1 MVEIPLILLTLCATC
16 SIIKTVKGGKQKMNK
31 LTQTK
36 IYVEDARRRK
46 YVGASKY
53 FRYNDLLE
61 RATYK
66 PTSYEEFTQSL
77 ESIID
82 SYYITSL
89 VNVEYQPNIKI
100 IVENVPLNTGLITW
114 GYSEIMEKLLE
125 EEKNAFNLSKG
136 LISVDRNKYR
146 KAKEEEKRKFM
157 EKYESR

>member
-1 MVEIPLILLTLCATC
+1 
-16 SIIKTVKGGKQKMNK
+16 MNK
-31 LTQTK
+31 LTQTE

-66 PTSYEEFTQSL
+66 LTSYEEFTQIL

-136 LISVDRNKYR
+136 LISVDWNKYR

>member
-1 MVEIPLILLTLCATC
+1 
-16 SIIKTVKGGKQKMNK
+16 MNK
-31 LTQTK
+31 LTQTE

-125 EEKNAFNLSKG
+125 EEKNAFNLAKG

>member
-1 MVEIPLILLTLCATC
+1 
-16 SIIKTVKGGKQKMNK
+16 MNK

-66 PTSYEEFTQSL
+66 LTSYEEFTQSL

-146 KAKEEEKRKFM
+146 KAKEEEKREFM

>member
-1 MVEIPLILLTLCATC
+1 
-16 SIIKTVKGGKQKMNK
+16 MNK
-31 LTQTK
+31 LTQTE
-36 IYVEDARRRK
+36 IYVEDARGKR

-66 PTSYEEFTQSL
+66 PTSYEEFIQVL

-89 VNVEYQPNIKI
+89 VDVEYQPNIKI
-100 IVENVPLNTGLITW
+100 IVENVPLNKGLITW
-114 GYSEIMEKLLE
+114 GYSEIVGKLLE

-136 LISVDRNKYR
+136 LISVDWNKYR
-146 KAKEEEKRKFM
+146 KAKEEKKEIYRKI
-157 EKYESR
+157 

>member
-1 MVEIPLILLTLCATC
+1 
-16 SIIKTVKGGKQKMNK
+16 MNK

-66 PTSYEEFTQSL
+66 LTSYEEFTQIL

>member
-1 MVEIPLILLTLCATC
+1 
-16 SIIKTVKGGKQKMNK
+16 MNK
-31 LTQTK
+31 LTQTE
-36 IYVEDARRRK
+36 IYVEDAKGKR

-66 PTSYEEFTQSL
+66 PTSYEEFIQVL

-89 VNVEYQPNIKI
+89 VDVEYQPNIKI
-100 IVENVPLNTGLITW
+100 IVENVPLNKGLITW
-114 GYSEIMEKLLE
+114 GYSEIIEKLLL
-125 EEKNAFNLSKG
+125 EEKNTFNLSKG
-136 LISVDRNKYR
+136 FISVDWNKYS
-146 KAKEEEKRKFM
+146 KAKEEEKRKFI

>member
-1 MVEIPLILLTLCATC
+1 
-16 SIIKTVKGGKQKMNK
+16 MNK
-31 LTQTK
+31 LTQTE

-146 KAKEEEKRKFM
+146 KAKEEEKREFM

>member
-1 MVEIPLILLTLCATC
+1 MVEIPLFLLTLCATC
-16 SIIKTVKGGKQKMNK
+16 SIIKTVKGGKQKKMNK
-31 LTQTK
+31 LTQTE
-36 IYVEDARRRK
+36 IYVEDARGRR

-66 PTSYEEFTQSL
+66 PTSYEDFNQIL

-89 VNVEYQPNIKI
+89 VDVEYQPNIKI
-100 IVENVPLNTGLITW
+100 IVENVPLNKGLITW
-114 GYSEIMEKLLE
+114 GYSEIIEKLLL

-136 LISVDRNKYR
+136 LISVDWNKYR
-146 KAKEEEKRKFM
+146 K
-157 EKYESR
+157 

>member
-1 MVEIPLILLTLCATC
+1 
-16 SIIKTVKGGKQKMNK
+16 MNK
-31 LTQTK
+31 LTQTE
-36 IYVEDARRRK
+36 IYVEDAKGKR
-46 YVGASKY
+46 YTGASKY

-66 PTSYEEFTQSL
+66 PTSYEEFIQVL

-100 IVENVPLNTGLITW
+100 IVENVPLNTELITW
-114 GYSEIMEKLLE
+114 GYSEIMERLLE

-136 LISVDRNKYR
+136 LISVDWNKYR
-146 KAKEEEKRKFM
+146 KAKEEEKRKFI

>member
-1 MVEIPLILLTLCATC
+1 
-16 SIIKTVKGGKQKMNK
+16 MNK
-31 LTQTK
+31 LTQTE
-36 IYVEDARRRK
+36 IYVEDARGKR

-66 PTSYEEFTQSL
+66 PTSYEEFIQVL

-82 SYYITSL
+82 SYYIASL
-89 VNVEYQPNIKI
+89 VDVEYQPNIKI
-100 IVENVPLNTGLITW
+100 IVDNVPLNKGLITW
-114 GYSEIMEKLLE
+114 GYSEIVGKLLE

-136 LISVDRNKYR
+136 LISVDWNKYR
-146 KAKEEEKRKFM
+146 KAKEEEKRKFI

>member
-1 MVEIPLILLTLCATC
+1 
-16 SIIKTVKGGKQKMNK
+16 MNK
-31 LTQTK
+31 LTQTE

-66 PTSYEEFTQSL
+66 LTSYEEFTQIL

-146 KAKEEEKRKFM
+146 KAKEEEKREFM

>member
-1 MVEIPLILLTLCATC
+1 
-16 SIIKTVKGGKQKMNK
+16 MNK
-31 LTQTK
+31 LTQIE
-36 IYVEDARRRK
+36 IYVEDARGKR
-46 YVGASKY
+46 YAGASKH

-66 PTSYEEFTQSL
+66 PTSYEEFIQNL

-89 VNVEYQPNIKI
+89 VNIEYQPNIKI
-100 IVENVPLNTGLITW
+100 IVENVPLNTELITW
-114 GYSEIMEKLLE
+114 GYSEIMERLLE

-146 KAKEEEKRKFM
+146 KAKEEEKRKFI

>member
-1 MVEIPLILLTLCATC
+1 
-16 SIIKTVKGGKQKMNK
+16 MNK
-31 LTQTK
+31 LTQTE
-36 IYVEDARRRK
+36 IYVEDARRRN
-46 YVGASKY
+46 YVGAIKY
-53 FRYNDLLE
+53 FRYTDLLE

>member
-1 MVEIPLILLTLCATC
+1 MVEIPLILLTSCATC

-31 LTQTK
+31 LTQTE

>member
-1 MVEIPLILLTLCATC
+1 
-16 SIIKTVKGGKQKMNK
+16 MNK
-31 LTQTK
+31 LTQTE
-36 IYVEDARRRK
+36 IYTEDAKGKR

-61 RATYK
+61 HATYK
-66 PTSYEEFTQSL
+66 PTSYEEFIQNL

-89 VNVEYQPNIKI
+89 VNIEYQPNIKI
-100 IVENVPLNTGLITW
+100 IVENVPLNTELITW
-114 GYSEIMEKLLE
+114 GYSEIMERLLD

-136 LISVDRNKYR
+136 LISVDWNKYR
-146 KAKEEEKRKFM
+146 KAKEEEKRKFI

>member
-1 MVEIPLILLTLCATC
+1 
-16 SIIKTVKGGKQKMNK
+16 MNK
-31 LTQTK
+31 LTQTE

-136 LISVDRNKYR
+136 LISVDRSKYR
-146 KAKEEEKRKFM
+146 KAKEKEKRKFM

>member
-1 MVEIPLILLTLCATC
+1 
-16 SIIKTVKGGKQKMNK
+16 MNK
-31 LTQTK
+31 LTQTE

-66 PTSYEEFTQSL
+66 LTSYEEFTQIL

>member
-1 MVEIPLILLTLCATC
+1 M
-16 SIIKTVKGGKQKMNK
+16 KK
-31 LTQTK
+31 LTQTE
-36 IYVEDARRRK
+36 IYTEDARGRK

-66 PTSYEEFTQSL
+66 PTSYEEFIQNL

-82 SYYITSL
+82 LYYITSL
-89 VNVEYQPNIKI
+89 VNIEYQPNIKI
-100 IVENVPLNTGLITW
+100 IVENVPLNNGLITW
-114 GYSEIMEKLLE
+114 GYSEIMERLLE

-136 LISVDRNKYR
+136 LISVDLNKYR
-146 KAKEEEKRKFM
+146 KAKEKEKRKFI

>member
-1 MVEIPLILLTLCATC
+1 
-16 SIIKTVKGGKQKMNK
+16 MNK
-31 LTQTK
+31 LIQTE
-36 IYVEDARRRK
+36 IYVEDAKGKR
-46 YVGASKY
+46 YVGASKH

-66 PTSYEEFTQSL
+66 PTSYEEFNQIL

-89 VNVEYQPNIKI
+89 VNIEYQPNIKI
-100 IVENVPLNTGLITW
+100 IVENVPLNTELITW
-114 GYSEIMEKLLE
+114 GYSEIMERLLE

-136 LISVDRNKYR
+136 LISVDWNKYR
-146 KAKEEEKRKFM
+146 KAKEEEKRKFI

>member
-1 MVEIPLILLTLCATC
+1 
-16 SIIKTVKGGKQKMNK
+16 MNK

-66 PTSYEEFTQSL
+66 LTSYEEFTQIL

-114 GYSEIMEKLLE
+114 GYSEIMEKL
-125 EEKNAFNLSKG
+125 
-136 LISVDRNKYR
+136 
-146 KAKEEEKRKFM
+146 
-157 EKYESR
+157 